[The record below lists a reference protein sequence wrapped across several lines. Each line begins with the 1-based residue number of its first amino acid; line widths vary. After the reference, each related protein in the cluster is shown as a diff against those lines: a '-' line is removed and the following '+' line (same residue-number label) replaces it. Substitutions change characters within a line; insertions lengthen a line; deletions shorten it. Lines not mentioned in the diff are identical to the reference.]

1 MLEREPKVGPSSR
14 PDSEIPA
21 IGPVRLALML
31 ASGLMAVLVLINAL
45 GGEATPVDEDRFLE
59 LSQAGVVESIVIQGP
74 ASLTAELRS
83 AFNLRDAGDPRAP
96 EYVENQ
102 GGTAASSV
110 FVEFSQ
116 PISAAQ
122 RQVWGKLGISVR
134 EGEPGTHRKTGLWAA
149 VVFGMLGLG
158 IWHLVAQAR
167 NNLRFGSPRQMLQ
180 EVESQ
185 FREGLISIEE
195 RDRKVE
201 EISARL

>member
-1 MLEREPKVGPSSR
+1 MQEREPEKGPSR
-14 PDSEIPA
+14 PDAETPA
-21 IGPVRLALML
+21 IEPVRLALIL

-45 GGEATPVDEDRFLE
+45 GGDATPVDEDRFLE
-59 LSQAGVVESIVIQGP
+59 LSQAGVVESIFLEGP

-83 AFNLRDAGDPRAP
+83 AVNLRDAGDPRAP

-102 GGTAASSV
+102 GGGIASSV
-110 FVEFSQ
+110 YVEFSQ

-122 RQVWGKLGISVR
+122 LGMWRQLGIFIR
-134 EGEPGTHRKTGLWAA
+134 EGEPGTSGKSGFWAA
-149 VVFGMLGLG
+149 IVFGMLGLG

-167 NNLRFGSPRQMLQ
+167 NNLRFGSPRQLLQ
-180 EVESQ
+180 EVETQ
-185 FREGLISIEE
+185 FRDGLISREE

>member
-1 MLEREPKVGPSSR
+1 MQEREPETMPSR
-14 PDSEIPA
+14 PDAETPA
-21 IGPVRLALML
+21 IGPVRLALIL

-45 GGEATPVDEDRFLE
+45 GGDATPVDEDRFLE
-59 LSQAGVVESIVIQGP
+59 LSQAGVVESIIIEGP
-74 ASLTAELRS
+74 ASLTAKLRS
-83 AFNLRDAGDPRAP
+83 TVNLRDAGDPRAP

-102 GGTAASSV
+102 GGGTAGSV

-122 RQVWGKLGISVR
+122 LGMWRQLGIYVI
-134 EGEPGTHRKTGLWAA
+134 EGEPGTNGRSGLWAA
-149 VVFGMLGLG
+149 IVFGMLGLG

-167 NNLRFGSPRQMLQ
+167 NNLRFGSPRQLLQ
-180 EVESQ
+180 EVDAQ
-185 FREGLISIEE
+185 FRDGLISREE

>member
-1 MLEREPKVGPSSR
+1 MKEGERRVGPSR
-14 PDSEIPA
+14 PDPETQT

-45 GGEATPVDEDRFLE
+45 GREATPVDEDRFLE
-59 LSQAGVVESIVIQGP
+59 LAQAGVVDSIVIQGP
-74 ASLTAELRS
+74 GSLTAELRS
-83 AFNLRDAGDPRAP
+83 SVNLRDAGDPRAP
-96 EYVENQ
+96 QYVEDQ
-102 GGTAASSV
+102 GGMASSTV

-122 RQVWGKLGISVR
+122 REVWRKLGISVR
-134 EGEPGTHRKTGLWAA
+134 KGEPGTRRKSGLWAA

-158 IWHLVAQAR
+158 IWHLVVQAR
-167 NNLRFGSPRQMLQ
+167 NNIRFGSPRQMLQ

-185 FREGLISIEE
+185 FREGLISREE
-195 RDRKVE
+195 RDCKVE

>member
-1 MLEREPKVGPSSR
+1 MQERERGERPSLPGPETPS
-14 PDSEIPA
+14 
-21 IGPVRLALML
+21 IGPVRLALIL

-45 GGEATPVDEDRFLE
+45 GGDGTPVDEDRFLE
-59 LSQAGVVESIVIQGP
+59 LAQAGVVESIVIEGP
-74 ASLTAELRS
+74 VSLTAELYG
-83 AFNLRDAGDPRAP
+83 AVNLRDAGDPRAP

-102 GGTAASSV
+102 GGRAASTV
-110 FVEFSQ
+110 LVEFSQ

-122 RQVWGKLGISVR
+122 REVWRNLGIYVR
-134 EGEPGTHRKTGLWAA
+134 EGERGTNRRSGLWAA
-149 VVFGMLGLG
+149 IVFGMLGLG

-167 NNLRFGSPRQMLQ
+167 NNLRFGSPRQLLQ

-185 FREGLISIEE
+185 FREGLISREE

>member
-1 MLEREPKVGPSSR
+1 MQEREPGARSSLSN
-14 PDSEIPA
+14 PETLSV
-21 IGPVRLALML
+21 GPVRLALML

-45 GGEATPVDEDRFLE
+45 GGGATPVDEDRFLE
-59 LSQAGVVESIVIQGP
+59 LAQAGVVESIVIEGP
-74 ASLTAELRS
+74 VSLTAELRN
-83 AFNLRDAGDPRAP
+83 AVNLREAGDPRAP

-102 GGTAASSV
+102 GGRAAGSV

-122 RQVWGKLGISVR
+122 REVWRSLGIFLR
-134 EGEPGTHRKTGLWAA
+134 EGEPGTSRRSGLWAA
-149 VVFGMLGLG
+149 IVFGMLGLG
-158 IWHLVAQAR
+158 IWHLIAQAR
-167 NNLRFGSPRQMLQ
+167 NNLRFGSPRQLLK

-185 FREGLISIEE
+185 FREGLISSEE